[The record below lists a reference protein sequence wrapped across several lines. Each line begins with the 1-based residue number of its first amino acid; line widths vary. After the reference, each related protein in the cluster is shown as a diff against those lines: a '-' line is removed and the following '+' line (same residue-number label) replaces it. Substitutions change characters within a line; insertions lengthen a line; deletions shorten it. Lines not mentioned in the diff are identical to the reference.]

1 MAVLHE
7 SQVPESQLASYTHVP
22 PRHPLQW
29 AAAGVVAIAAGL
41 LAFSIGTNE
50 NMRWDAVAEYMF
62 NPQILEGVIWTVVLT
77 LSAMGIA
84 IVLGI
89 AIALMRISSN
99 KLLQT
104 AAVVYLW
111 FFRGTPLLVQL
122 IFWFNL
128 ALVFP
133 KLGLP
138 MFFGENAPGG
148 IDTNNAISWFVAA
161 LLGFGLHEAAYMSEV
176 VRSGFLS
183 VNRGQTEA
191 AEALGMTS
199 WQTLRR
205 VLLPQ
210 ALRVIIPPTVNQF
223 VNLLKATSLV
233 AFIAGEDLLSSVQ
246 TIYARNFL
254 VIPLLVVASLW
265 YLALVTVASLGQT
278 YVERRLGRGYGRT
291 AAKAAARAEKTPV
304 VPPAGPGEA
313 L

>member
-1 MAVLHE
+1 MAALHE
-7 SQVPESQLASYTHVP
+7 GEVVGSRLETYTHVP

-29 AAAGVVAIAAGL
+29 VAAGLVAIAGGL
-41 LAFSIGTNE
+41 LALSIGTNE
-50 NMRWDAVAEYMF
+50 NMRWDVVADYMF
-62 NPQILEGVIWTVVLT
+62 NPQVLDGVVWTVALT

-99 KLLQT
+99 RFLQT
-104 AAVVYLW
+104 AAVAYLW

-133 KLGLP
+133 QLGLP
-138 MFFGENAPGG
+138 MFFGPDAHGG
-148 IDTNNAISWFVAA
+148 IDTNAAISWFVAA

-183 VNRGQTEA
+183 IDRGQTEA

-205 VLLPQ
+205 IILPQ
-210 ALRVIIPPTVNQF
+210 AMRVIVPPTVNQF

-246 TIYARNFL
+246 TIYARNYL
-254 VIPLLVVASLW
+254 VIPLLVVASIW
-265 YLALVTVASLGQT
+265 YLALVTVASIAQN
-278 YVERRLGRGYGRT
+278 YVEKRLGRGYGRT
-291 AAKAAARAEKTPV
+291 STASADRQEKTSV
-304 VPPAGPGEA
+304 APPGGPGEA